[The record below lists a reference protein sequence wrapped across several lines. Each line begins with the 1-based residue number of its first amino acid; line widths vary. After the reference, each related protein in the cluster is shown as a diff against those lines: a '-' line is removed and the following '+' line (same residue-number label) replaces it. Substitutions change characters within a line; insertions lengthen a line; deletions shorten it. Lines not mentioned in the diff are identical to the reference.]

1 MHHGIQADV
10 RIGAN
15 KCASQCDS
23 PADGL
28 IADPGVPECG
38 VGDRASDGGGH
49 HRHNK
54 RSRYGV
60 GDAVKD
66 RVSSDNPHKGLD
78 IHENLRSTEDQ
89 EAKSLATE
97 RLEERARA

>member
-1 MHHGIQADV
+1 
-10 RIGAN
+10 
-15 KCASQCDS
+15 
-23 PADGL
+23 
-28 IADPGVPECG
+28 
-38 VGDRASDGGGH
+38 
-49 HRHNK
+49 
-54 RSRYGV
+54 V